1 MARRKKEGRLV
12 KTRPPMDVVA
22 SFIMPNRNGSCNYF
36 GESIEITE
44 CEKYIKR
51 KREEGLAGFGMLH
64 LFIAAYIRTISQR
77 PALNRFLS
85 GQRTYQRNDI
95 EISLTIKKELA
106 LNAPETVIKL
116 SAKRDFTA
124 DDVYHQLK
132 KIVDENKQDDMN
144 NGMDKVAGALA
155 KLPPLILKFA
165 VAFLRFLDYFGW
177 LPRSL
182 TYVSPF
188 HCSMF
193 ITSMGSLGISPIF
206 HHLYDFGNCPVFVS
220 TGKKYKQAVLRKD
233 GTVEEH
239 KYMDMRCVLDE
250 RICDGHYYASSF
262 KYLLSIMQK
271 PDQLDNPPEN
281 IVEDI
286 K

>member
-22 SFIMPNRNGSCNYF
+22 SFIMPNRTGSSNYF
-36 GESIEITE
+36 SDRIEISE
-44 CEKYIKR
+44 CERYIRR

-64 LFIAAYIRTISQR
+64 LFIAAYIRTVSQR

-85 GQRTYQRNDI
+85 GQRTYARNEI

-116 SAKRDFTA
+116 SATPDFTA
-124 DDVYHQLK
+124 EDVYYRLK
-132 KIVDENKQDDMN
+132 KIIDENKEDDMN
-144 NGMDKVAGALA
+144 NGMDKVAGKLA
-155 KLPPLILKFA
+155 KLPPLILKAA

-193 ITSMGSLGISPIF
+193 VTSMGSLGIAPIF

-220 TGKKYKQAVLRKD
+220 TGKKYKELALAKD
-233 GTVEEH
+233 GSVEER
-239 KYMDMRCVLDE
+239 KYMDVRCVLDE
-250 RICDGHYYASSF
+250 RICDGHYYASAF
-262 KYLLSIMQK
+262 KYLLAIFQK
-271 PDQLDNPPEN
+271 PDQLDEKPET